1 MQESALQESALQESA
16 LQESGLQESG
26 LKDSVLQIEGGVPL
40 NGSVSIAGAKNA
52 VLPILAAGLLVEESL
67 KLENVPQL
75 QDTNAMLKA
84 LREVGAQV
92 EVRSHNK
99 LEISMVGQPRKLP
112 SGAESAAR
120 NIRTGVL
127 FLGPMLARFG
137 WAQVCMPGGCQ
148 IGKRP
153 LDLHLWGLEKLGAQV
168 TQKGD
173 RIEAQGKLQGTDI
186 NLPFPSVGAS
196 ENLIMAATLARGSTR
211 LRGVAQ
217 EPEVADLCRCLRA
230 MGANI
235 EGEGSTEIIIEGKGK
250 GKGIGSAMLHGATH
264 RLMPDRIEVG
274 SYALA
279 LAATGGS
286 LLLRDTPPYEDSRLF
301 FEQLRR
307 CGLECIE
314 ETEKVGGQVRK
325 NMRITR
331 MHDLRAVSISTAPH
345 PGFATD
351 LQAQFTAAMCF
362 AKPSAKHIANPRSQ
376 QVVITENVFENR
388 FMHLQELQRMGA
400 KISQRGRSAYLT
412 LQGGLQGASV
422 RASDL
427 RASFSLVIAALAAQG
442 TTTIYGLHHLDRG
455 YESIEAKLSACGAR
469 IKRIEAFE
477 VENDKINHKVNTSHN
492 QLATVKS
499 QTIAKNLATAKNLE
513 KITSI
518 AS

>member
-1 MQESALQESALQESA
+1 M
-16 LQESGLQESG
+16 
-26 LKDSVLQIEGGVPL
+26 KDSVLQIEGGVPL

-67 KLENVPQL
+67 ILENVPQL
-75 QDTNAMLKA
+75 QDTDAMVSA

-99 LEISMVGQPRKLP
+99 LEVSMAGQPRKLP
-112 SGAESAAR
+112 SGVESAAR

-148 IGKRP
+148 IGERP
-153 LDLHLWGLEKLGAQV
+153 LDLHLWGLEKLGARIE
-168 TQKGD
+168 QKGD
-173 RIEAQGKLQGTDI
+173 RIEAQGKMQGRLQGTDI

-211 LRGVAQ
+211 LRGVAR

-235 EGEGSTEIIIEGKGK
+235 EGEGSAEIIIEGKGD
-250 GKGIGSAMLHGATH
+250 SSLLHGATH

-286 LLLRDTPPYEDSRLF
+286 LLLRDTPLYEDSRAF

-314 ETEKVGGQVRK
+314 ETEKVGGQLRK

-362 AKPSAKHIANPRSQ
+362 AKPSDKLSAKPSSQ

-388 FMHLQELQRMGA
+388 FMHLLELQRMGA

-412 LQGGLQGASV
+412 LQGSLQGASV

-469 IKRIEAFE
+469 IKRIKASE
-477 VENDKINHKVNTSHN
+477 VESDKINHKANHKISHKINHKVNHKVNLPHN
-492 QLATVKS
+492 ELATAKS
-499 QTIAKNLATAKNLE
+499 QTTAKNLATAKNLE